1 MGRANPL
8 WSAPQ
13 RAVVTGLVGALLIV
27 ALPGAYAAPTLKK
40 PASQAELLSVLEKMN
55 ARLDQLEKRNAE
67 LERQLTAPRSA
78 TTKDIEQRVQT
89 LEQEQIK
96 LGKGLDSD
104 RISEKEPEL
113 TARLKGVEM
122 DVMSM
127 KKAAST
133 IDALEGLSATASL
146 TTVAQKASGLPQGTV
161 DHNSHLGYRADVT
174 VTLPLP
180 THGDIEQKLFGHF
193 RIGQGGGLNT
203 PFANLGGFASAVNAV
218 AFGVSGAPADDST
231 ALLGEA
237 WYQATIPLPFGG
249 FQPQS
254 KETLE
259 LTFGKMDFFS
269 FFDQNSLA
277 GDESRQFLNSV
288 FVHNPLLD
296 AGGQVGVDANGFQ
309 PGFVAAYLN
318 NSERPESWRLSL
330 GFFDTERGANY
341 QRLISSPLVI
351 AQAEYSPQL
360 FMGQTGNYRA
370 YVWRN
375 GKGSDFDGGTP
386 AHGGWGMSAD
396 QKLGNGIAL
405 FGRYGKQTSGRV
417 RFNQAL
423 TLGGEIEG
431 GLWDRGGDALGVALG
446 WLRSSQEFRA
456 AGGTGDLIG
465 DGTGVFT
472 YTPTGAEKVA
482 EMYYRFPLT
491 KNFELT
497 PDLQF
502 VRNLGAN
509 PAART
514 ARVLGLRAQIAY

>member
-174 VTLPLP
+174 QFVPIEHTAKNLMIRSVKISPPGKNPRWLEEYKNLKSFWQVTPYL
-180 THGDIEQKLFGHF
+180 EK
-193 RIGQGGGLNT
+193 
-203 PFANLGGFASAVNAV
+203 
-218 AFGVSGAPADDST
+218 
-231 ALLGEA
+231 LLGDGYA
-237 WYQATIPLPFGG
+237 H
-249 FQPQS
+249 
-254 KETLE
+254 
-259 LTFGKMDFFS
+259 
-269 FFDQNSLA
+269 
-277 GDESRQFLNSV
+277 
-288 FVHNPLLD
+288 FV
-296 AGGQVGVDANGFQ
+296 
-309 PGFVAAYLN
+309 
-318 NSERPESWRLSL
+318 E
-330 GFFDTERGANY
+330 
-341 QRLISSPLVI
+341 
-351 AQAEYSPQL
+351 
-360 FMGQTGNYRA
+360 
-370 YVWRN
+370 
-375 GKGSDFDGGTP
+375 
-386 AHGGWGMSAD
+386 
-396 QKLGNGIAL
+396 
-405 FGRYGKQTSGRV
+405 
-417 RFNQAL
+417 
-423 TLGGEIEG
+423 
-431 GLWDRGGDALGVALG
+431 
-446 WLRSSQEFRA
+446 
-456 AGGTGDLIG
+456 
-465 DGTGVFT
+465 
-472 YTPTGAEKVA
+472 
-482 EMYYRFPLT
+482 
-491 KNFELT
+491 
-497 PDLQF
+497 
-502 VRNLGAN
+502 
-509 PAART
+509 
-514 ARVLGLRAQIAY
+514 